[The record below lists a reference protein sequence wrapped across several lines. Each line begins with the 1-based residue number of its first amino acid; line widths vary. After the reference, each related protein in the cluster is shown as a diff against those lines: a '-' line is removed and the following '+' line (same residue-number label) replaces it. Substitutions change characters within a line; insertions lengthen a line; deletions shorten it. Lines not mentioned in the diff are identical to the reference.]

1 MVGICNMHYWLRGE
15 WTSLLV
21 RIWIPFS
28 ICGWPLHHSGE
39 KRCHGDGCLDICR
52 RPMPTTLMVA
62 HPTRRSVWC
71 QRVRESDT
79 ATLWC
84 AACLL
89 VADCDFGIYRGAAE
103 TELIACDG
111 DIWCVSSLAR
121 RFVLPGTLRASKP
134 KDKHPDTQPFCCNPR
149 KRTLSSPSS
158 S

>member
-1 MVGICNMHYWLRGE
+1 MQYALLAQRRMDVPISENLNPIFNLWL
-15 WTSLLV
+15 TTT
-21 RIWIPFS
+21 PFRWKALPWRRVS
-28 ICGWPLHHSGE
+28 WHLQTTNANHINGHSSYQTP
-39 KRCHGDGCLDICR
+39 R
-52 RPMPTTLMVA
+52 
-62 HPTRRSVWC
+62 
-71 QRVRESDT
+71 QRVRENDT

-89 VADCDFGIYRGAAE
+89 VADGDFGIYRGAAE